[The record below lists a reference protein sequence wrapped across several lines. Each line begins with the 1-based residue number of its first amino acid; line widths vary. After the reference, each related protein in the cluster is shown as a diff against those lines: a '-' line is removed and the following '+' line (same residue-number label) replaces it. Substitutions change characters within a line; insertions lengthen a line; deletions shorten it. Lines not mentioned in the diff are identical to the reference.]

1 MQFRMSVCALAALVS
16 LCGRGAS
23 ASDAPGAVY
32 ALTNDPAGNAVLVY
46 DRAADGSLTAAGAYA
61 TGGAGSAAG
70 LGSQGAVIVSDDRR
84 WLFAAN
90 TGSNSISSFRIHP
103 HGLELVDTES
113 SGGTMPTS
121 VAFRQGL
128 LYVLN
133 AGVESDRDFQ
143 RWLRW
148 VTVSAAVARR
158 DTGRARG
165 AGGLLKR
172 DQQRRIYT
180 RTLTRVRER
189 YPLGNR

>member
-1 MQFRMSVCALAALVS
+1 
-16 LCGRGAS
+16 
-23 ASDAPGAVY
+23 
-32 ALTNDPAGNAVLVY
+32 
-46 DRAADGSLTAAGAYA
+46 
-61 TGGAGSAAG
+61 
-70 LGSQGAVIVSDDRR
+70 
-84 WLFAAN
+84 
-90 TGSNSISSFRIHP
+90 
-103 HGLELVDTES
+103 
-113 SGGTMPTS
+113 MPTS

>member
-103 HGLELVDTES
+103 QDS
-113 SGGTMPTS
+113 SWSIPNHRAERCPRAS
-121 VAFRQGL
+121 PSA
-128 LYVLN
+128 
-133 AGVESDRDFQ
+133 RDCC
-143 RWLRW
+143 
-148 VTVSAAVARR
+148 TC
-158 DTGRARG
+158 
-165 AGGLLKR
+165 
-172 DQQRRIYT
+172 
-180 RTLTRVRER
+180 
-189 YPLGNR
+189 